1 MNPPEVMA
9 LLAVVA
15 GFVFVLRPLVGA
27 IAKRIAGEHR
37 RPGLD
42 PAERDEILSELQA
55 VRQEL
60 TELAERVDF
69 TERLLAR
76 QQQDALPRPRS

>member
-37 RPGLD
+37 RPGLE
-42 PAERDEILSELQA
+42 PAEREEILSEIQA
-55 VRQEL
+55 VRQEVAD
-60 TELAERVDF
+60 LAERVDF

-76 QQQDALPRPRS
+76 QQQDALPKPGR

>member
-1 MNPPEVMA
+1 MNPPEVVA

-15 GFVFVLRPLVGA
+15 GFVFVIRPVVGA
-27 IAKRIAGEHR
+27 IAKRIAGEHG

-42 PAERDEILSELQA
+42 RAERDEILNELQSL
-55 VRQEL
+55 RQEL

-76 QQQDALPRPRS
+76 QQQDALPRPGS